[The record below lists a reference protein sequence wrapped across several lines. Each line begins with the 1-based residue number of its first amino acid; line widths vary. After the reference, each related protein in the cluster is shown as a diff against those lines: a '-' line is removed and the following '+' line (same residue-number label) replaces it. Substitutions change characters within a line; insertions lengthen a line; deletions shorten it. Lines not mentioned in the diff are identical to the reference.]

1 MVLPLPLLR
10 NPPPASLPSHTDTS
24 CFVVDPLPLAT
35 GGVREQS
42 GLLVVGVHGAGGD
55 DVILVFVHQRQLGIV
70 TSCRRKS
77 QGRFFQRKVEE
88 KVGARKAA

>member
-1 MVLPLPLLR
+1 M
-10 NPPPASLPSHTDTS
+10 
-24 CFVVDPLPLAT
+24 
-35 GGVREQS
+35 
-42 GLLVVGVHGAGGD
+42 VGVHGAGGD

-77 QGRFFQRKVEE
+77 QGRFFQRKVQE